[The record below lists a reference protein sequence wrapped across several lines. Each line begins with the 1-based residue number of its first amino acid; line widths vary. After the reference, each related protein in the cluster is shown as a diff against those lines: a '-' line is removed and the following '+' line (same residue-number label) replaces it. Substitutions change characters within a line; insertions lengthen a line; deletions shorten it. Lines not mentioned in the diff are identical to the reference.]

1 MTALL
6 SYKLQAQFDNSNGA
20 LPGRILVRRE
30 REPYVR
36 LYSVC
41 WMWCA
46 RGAGGDSLSFHRL
59 RSPSGEGHQSG
70 RSGQRMP
77 SELKLIVA
85 LGRKSCDSDEPIK
98 SLRATHKGKK
108 MRRWVVFYQTQNSKN
123 RVKLW
128 KKKWKSNV
136 EKGLE
141 PLRSTRL
148 APMTASTKGRAGE
161 TSLGTRF

>member
-46 RGAGGDSLSFHRL
+46 RWAGGDSLSFHRL

-70 RSGQRMP
+70 RSAQRMP

-85 LGRKSCDSDEPIK
+85 LGRKSFHSDEPIK
-98 SLRATHKGKK
+98 SLRPTHKGKK
-108 MRRWVVFYQTQNSKN
+108 WEEVGCYQTQNSKN
-123 RVKLW
+123 KVTLW
-128 KKKWKSNV
+128 KTKWKSSV

-141 PLRSTRL
+141 PLRATRP
-148 APMTASTKGRAGE
+148 AHMTAPTKGRAGE
-161 TSLGTRF
+161 TRLRTRF